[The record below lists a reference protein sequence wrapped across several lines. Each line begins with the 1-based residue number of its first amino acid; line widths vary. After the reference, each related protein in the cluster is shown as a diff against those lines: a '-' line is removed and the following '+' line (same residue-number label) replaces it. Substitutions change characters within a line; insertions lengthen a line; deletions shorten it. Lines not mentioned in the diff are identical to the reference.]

1 MHELRN
7 NIIREVLEIED
18 GGTLDVLW
26 NVVQSLK
33 FAATTALL
41 VDELV
46 ARIDAMDAS
55 RRGVIPSSPDLES
68 ALEG

>member
-18 GGTLDVLW
+18 GGTLEVLW

-46 ARIDAMDAS
+46 NRIDEMDAT
-55 RRGVIPSSPDLES
+55 RRGHSPDRSVLELAPES
-68 ALEG
+68 